1 MMWIMRAGQKAIF
14 LDKFLSA
21 NKIYLPWDGYCT
33 SLESIKEREA
43 FRELVVKEKGVSQR
57 TSISNWAG
65 QLYSFVNEMNVGD
78 YLLIPQAFSRG
89 YILAKIK
96 GEYHFD
102 EHDADSL
109 YHSRE
114 IDVLETDIPREIFSQ
129 SIQYSLGAFR
139 TLFKVKAE
147 DEVLQTINKWKE
159 GVK

>member
-1 MMWIMRAGQKAIF
+1 MWIMRAGQKALF

-33 SLESIKEREA
+33 SLENVETRED
-43 FRELVVKEKGVSQR
+43 FRELVIKETGSTQR

-65 QLYSFVNEMNVGD
+65 QLYSFAKEMKVDD

-96 GEYHFD
+96 GDYCFD
-102 EHDADSL
+102 EQDADSL

-114 IDVLETDIPREIFSQ
+114 IEVVQKDIPRDTFSQ

-147 DEVLQTINKWKE
+147 DEVLQTIMKWKE
-159 GVK
+159 TVK